1 MQIHELTQRQLDEG
15 LLDLG
20 KKAAGSVANFGKQVA
35 SDVAGVAQG
44 AKDISKDRATA
55 RQEKTMDKLA
65 AKAAET
71 WNSYVKQLEK
81 SREDAPPVA
90 ISVPAAPQ
98 AAAPVTPTVKSGHLT
113 MTKGA
118 DGKWKDNSGREIVV
132 PKDVAE
138 LEKRWKQQQL
148 LQAQN
153 KQMSPASGIKEAGPG
168 IAARAQQ
175 RNAPTA
181 SSQPAAQ
188 SAGATAPAA
197 GKKTISALDAFRQ
210 RKDKVYLNA
219 LKQFVQKNLL
229 SGQPY
234 NRLQNADVIDNL
246 IATMARPDMADPAKQ
261 LPYWRK
267 LVQQAAVADVLPQG
281 ASASVAP
288 ADSGTTGK
296 ESPEELKEPVVQTEK
311 SDAGVDP
318 ATLAKVGAVL
328 RKKFTG
334 NNDDI
339 GSTGDPAVDA
349 LLMAMGFRP

>member
-1 MQIHELTQRQLDEG
+1 MQIHELTQQQLNEG

-20 KKAAGSVANFGKQVA
+20 KKAAGAAANFGKQVA

-44 AKDISKDRATA
+44 ARDISNDRKSAQ
-55 RQEKTMDKLA
+55 QEKTMDKLA

-71 WNSYVKQLEK
+71 WNAYVKQLEK

-90 ISVPAAPQ
+90 VAV
-98 AAAPVTPTVKSGHLT
+98 AAAPAPQQQPTVKAGHLT
-113 MTKGA
+113 ITKGA
-118 DGKWKDNSGREIVV
+118 NGKWVDNSGREIVV

-138 LEKRWKQQQL
+138 LEKRWKQQQV

-181 SSQPAAQ
+181 GAQPSAAAAQ
-188 SAGATAPAA
+188 PGAT
-197 GKKTISALDAFRQ
+197 KKTISALDAFRQ
-210 RKDKVYLNA
+210 RKDKVYVTA

-234 NRLQNADVIDNL
+234 SRLQNADVIDNL
-246 IATMARPDMADPAKQ
+246 ITTMARPENADAAKQ

-267 LVQQAAVADVLPQG
+267 LVQQAAVADVLPQSAG
-281 ASASVAP
+281 AASAP
-288 ADSGTTGK
+288 ADSGATGQ
-296 ESPEELKEPVVQTEK
+296 ETPAELVQPVTQAEK
-311 SDAGVDP
+311 GEGVDP
-318 ATLAKVGAVL
+318 AVLSKAGAVL
-328 RKKFTG
+328 RNKFTG
-334 NNDDI
+334 NKDDI
-339 GSTGDPAVDA
+339 GSTGDAAVDA
-349 LLMAMGFRP
+349 LLMAMGFKP